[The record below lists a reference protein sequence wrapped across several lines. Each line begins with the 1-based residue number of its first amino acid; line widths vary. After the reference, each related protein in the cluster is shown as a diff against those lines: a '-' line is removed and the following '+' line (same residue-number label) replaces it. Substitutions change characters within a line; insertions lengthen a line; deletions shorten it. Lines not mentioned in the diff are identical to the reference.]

1 MTSILRRIHLGGA
14 LEDILILLLLLIY
27 SPTII
32 CWVVIVECVCKMREY
47 LFYDV
52 ASSHTKELVRRASIG
67 LVIILSTP
75 ILVFNTLLI
84 AAIFWLSGWT
94 Q

>member
-14 LEDILILLLLLIY
+14 LEDIFILLLLLIY

-52 ASSHTKELVRRASIG
+52 ASHTKELVRRASIG

-84 AAIFWLSGWT
+84 AAIFFWLSGWT

>member
-32 CWVVIVECVCKMREY
+32 CWVIIVECVCKMREY
-47 LFYDV
+47 LFSAV
-52 ASSHTKELVRRASIG
+52 ASHTKELVRRGSIG

-75 ILVFNTLLI
+75 IFIFNTLLI
-84 AAIFWLSGWT
+84 AAIFWPSGWT